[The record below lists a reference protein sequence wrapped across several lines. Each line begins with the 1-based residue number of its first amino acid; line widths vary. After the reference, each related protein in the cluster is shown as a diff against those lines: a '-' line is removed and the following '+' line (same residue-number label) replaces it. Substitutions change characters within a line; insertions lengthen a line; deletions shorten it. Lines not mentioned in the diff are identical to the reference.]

1 VNKICDEYY
10 CKYLKG
16 HRRLEHEVYTEL
28 FNCSEFF
35 YLSRCEKSIQQE
47 TCIIIKNSSTKIHY
61 NSYFYQ
67 YKVSSVLINVCK
79 IKIVVIG
86 IHGNLTKFLVA
97 DDRCFFK

>member
-1 VNKICDEYY
+1 M
-10 CKYLKG
+10 
-16 HRRLEHEVYTEL
+16 EHEVYTEL

-35 YLSRCEKSIQQE
+35 YLSRCEKYIQQQFFLLL
-47 TCIIIKNSSTKIHY
+47 TCIIIKDSSTKIHY

-67 YKVSSVLINVCK
+67 YKVSSVLISVCK